1 MDQLND
7 RGLDNAILWIEGDQ
21 EGLAEAVASC
31 SMTKPTHRFRW
42 PWQKLPT
49 KPEWKPEASDAV
61 NPMFDIQAEG
71 FCPVRTDLV
80 WFSQEA
86 PLFANLAG
94 DRWPLVMW

>member
-1 MDQLND
+1 MMTRIGED
-7 RGLDNAILWIEGDQ
+7 RGLRSASARRLAAA
-21 EGLAEAVASC
+21 LAEAVATC

-49 KPEWKPEASDAV
+49 KLEWKPDASDAV

-94 DRWPLVMW
+94 DRWPLVMS